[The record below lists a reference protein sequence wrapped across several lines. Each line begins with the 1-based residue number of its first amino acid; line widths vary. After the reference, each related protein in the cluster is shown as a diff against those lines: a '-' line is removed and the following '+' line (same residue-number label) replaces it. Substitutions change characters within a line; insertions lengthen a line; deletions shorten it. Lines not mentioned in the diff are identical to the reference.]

1 MAGNSSFVELLQ
13 HAAAGMF
20 HLTSVGLQ
28 ALLSPK
34 HIPAVPDELHGALS
48 SQRQC
53 SGVWGEPIPC
63 GNNNRAYPL
72 LFAPPKGRASINS
85 LTLHSLVD
93 TWVSRQCHQH
103 TGRGCTLPLP
113 SPQPVQQELRVFPM
127 RTSMIF
133 RAGEH

>member
-34 HIPAVPDELHGALS
+34 YIPAAPDELHGALS

-63 GNNNRAYPL
+63 GNNNRAHPL

-85 LTLHSLVD
+85 LTPHSLVD
-93 TWVSRQCHQH
+93 TWVGNATSTPGEAAHSHCHH
-103 TGRGCTLPLP
+103 HSLCNR
-113 SPQPVQQELRVFPM
+113 S
-127 RTSMIF
+127 
-133 RAGEH
+133 